1 MLQVIQA
8 ILPLLA
14 AIAPTAPVGV
24 AGQIISAL
32 ATLAPIAMQEAKD
45 VLPSIKNIITGLRSN
60 GEVTKEQ
67 LDQLDSI
74 EAVID
79 ANFDDAA
86 AAAAAAD
93 EAAGQG

>member
-1 MLQVIQA
+1 MLTVIQA

-14 AIAPTAPVGV
+14 SIAPSASTSV
-24 AGQIISAL
+24 AGQIITAL
-32 ATLAPIAMQEAKD
+32 ATLAPIAVQEAKD
-45 VLPSIKNIITGLRSN
+45 VLPSIKNIVTGLRSN

-74 EAVID
+74 EVVID

-86 AAAAAAD
+86 AGAIAAD
-93 EAAGQG
+93 EAAGQA